1 MTLYTEPTYLTQGE
15 RVAWTRD
22 ICGNYPSTLW
32 TVKYKFRGP
41 STGFDVTA
49 TVDGLN
55 FAAVITAAQSLT
67 MAVGTWKWWAEATE
81 IANALNI
88 IEVGNRL
95 MTVYQG
101 APTST
106 VPLETRSVNEIIL
119 AELQSAYRSG
129 LTVAEWE
136 SSTPA
141 GSRKIKYTSRKDLL
155 EQIRYYSGLVANE
168 KRAAGGGF
176 LRTHQ
181 YRMPG

>member
-22 ICGNYPSTLW
+22 ICGNYPSSLW

-41 STGFDVTA
+41 STGFDITA
-49 TVDGLN
+49 TIDGLN

-67 MAVGTWKWWAEATE
+67 MAVGTWKWWAYATE

-88 IEVGNRL
+88 IEVGNGL

-101 APTST
+101 APSAFDAI
-106 VPLETRSVNEIIL
+106 ETRSANEIIL
-119 AELQSAYRSG
+119 ASLQTAFSNNLA
-129 LTVAEWE
+129 VAEYE
-136 SSTPA
+136 ISTPA
-141 GSRKIKYTSRKDLL
+141 GSKKIKYGSRNELL
-155 EQIRYYSGLVANE
+155 AQIKYYSGLVANE

-176 LRTHQ
+176 LKTHQ
-181 YRMPG
+181 YRMRG